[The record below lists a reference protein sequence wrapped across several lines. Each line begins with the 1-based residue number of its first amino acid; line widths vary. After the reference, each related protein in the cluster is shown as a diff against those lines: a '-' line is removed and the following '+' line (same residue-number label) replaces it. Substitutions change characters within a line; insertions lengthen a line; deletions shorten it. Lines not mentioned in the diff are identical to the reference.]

1 MFLMSI
7 DVDMTSMNMSH
18 ISHTNYCA
26 IQHHLY
32 CLCASIIVLWLG
44 EIENGHEFPKLERA
58 GFSNNEWLA
67 HRRLD

>member
-1 MFLMSI
+1 VRYNITF
-7 DVDMTSMNMSH
+7 
-18 ISHTNYCA
+18 
-26 IQHHLY
+26 
-32 CLCASIIVLWLG
+32 IVCVLPLLLWLG